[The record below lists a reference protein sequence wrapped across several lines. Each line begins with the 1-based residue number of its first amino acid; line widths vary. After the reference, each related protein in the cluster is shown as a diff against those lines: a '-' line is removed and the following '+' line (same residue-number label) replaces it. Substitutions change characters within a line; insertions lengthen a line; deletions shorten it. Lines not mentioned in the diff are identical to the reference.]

1 MLQLTPDSVACTAN
15 CRSALEKYAENFLNA
30 TDAQTFR
37 EALMSGCEDVSST
50 NGSSCTQPD
59 SDLLTCLDLY
69 RQIGPNDDI
78 AKNRICSDCRSGL
91 EDYADRCLPTSDRES
106 FKDQLSIQC
115 GDKSNP
121 CSIDSDRQA
130 CFNRFQK
137 LSSGEFDSDNSF
149 CTDCRSDLEQY
160 ADNCLDKTF
169 AQSANANLTAVC
181 RNASGKSN
189 PCSIDS
195 DRQACLNR
203 FQKLSSSEFDSD
215 NSFCT
220 DCRSDLER
228 YADNCLDKTFAQS
241 ANANLTAV
249 CRNASGKSNPCS
261 IDSDRQACLNR
272 FQKLS
277 SSEFDSDNSFCT
289 DCRSDLE
296 RYADNCLDKTFA
308 QSANANL
315 TAVCRNASGKSN
327 PCSIDSDRQACLN
340 RFQKL
345 SSSEFDSD
353 NSFCTDCRSDL
364 ERYADNCLDKT
375 FAQSANANLTAVC
388 RNASGD
394 ANIIGPTLLSTI
406 SALLLV
412 FLTVAFN

>member
-1 MLQLTPDSVACTAN
+1 MKTSLMIAGACLFMFSFSTAECRLTWHQKRDEPNPSNVNGSSCTQPDSDLQACLEGVLQLTPDSVACTAD
-15 CRSALEKYAENFLNA
+15 CRSALEEYAENCLNA

-37 EALMSGCEDVSST
+37 EALMSGCGSASNT

-59 SDLLTCLDLY
+59 SNLLACLDLY
-69 RQIGPNDDI
+69 RRIGPDDDI
-78 AKNRICSDCRSGL
+78 AKGRICSDCRSGL
-91 EDYADRCLPTSDRES
+91 EDYADRCLPTNDRES

-130 CFNRFQK
+130 CF
-137 LSSGEFDSDNSF
+137 
-149 CTDCRSDLEQY
+149 
-160 ADNCLDKTF
+160 
-169 AQSANANLTAVC
+169 
-181 RNASGKSN
+181 
-189 PCSIDS
+189 
-195 DRQACLNR
+195 NR

-277 SSEFDSDNSFCT
+277 SSELDSDNSFCT

-296 RYADNCLDKTFA
+296 
-308 QSANANL
+308 Q
-315 TAVCRNASGKSN
+315 
-327 PCSIDSDRQACLN
+327 
-340 RFQKL
+340 
-345 SSSEFDSD
+345 
-353 NSFCTDCRSDL
+353 
-364 ERYADNCLDKT
+364 YADNCLDKT

-406 SALLLV
+406 SALLFV
-412 FLTVAFN
+412 FSTVAFN